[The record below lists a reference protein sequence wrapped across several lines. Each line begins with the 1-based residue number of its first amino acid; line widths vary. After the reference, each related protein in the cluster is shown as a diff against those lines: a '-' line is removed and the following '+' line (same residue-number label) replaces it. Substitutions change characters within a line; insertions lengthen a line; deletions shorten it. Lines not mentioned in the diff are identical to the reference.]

1 LTSLSVNKE
10 YRFYGRRVGRKLSDS
25 SSLALKKGEQYHIIK
40 LNDFAQYDSK
50 SISECLFGLKSK
62 RIIIEIGFGS
72 GDNLINSAKINPDI
86 CYIGADPFLNTNAK
100 LIKSLLKNNILNIK
114 IWPDDIRKIIKF
126 FPSNSVN
133 AIKILF
139 PDPWPKSKH
148 KDRRLIQKFFID
160 YLYNILKLKGTITLA
175 SDHSIMKSWILE
187 IFQSHKGY
195 LWKVEKAQ
203 DWQIRPSDCF
213 STKYEQKS
221 IEQKRTPSWFVF
233 EKI

>member
-1 LTSLSVNKE
+1 MTSLLINKE

-25 SSLALKKGEQYHIIK
+25 SSLALKQGEDYHIIK
-40 LNDFAQYDSK
+40 LNDFTQNNPK
-50 SISECLFGLKSK
+50 SLSEDLFCLKSK
-62 RIIIEIGFGS
+62 RIILEIGFGS
-72 GDNLINSAKINPDI
+72 GDNLINSAKINRDV

-100 LIKSLLKNNILNIK
+100 LIKSLLHHNIMNIK
-114 IWPDDIRKIIKF
+114 IWPDDIRQIINF
-126 FPSNSVN
+126 FPSNSVY

-139 PDPWPKSKH
+139 PDPWPKFKH
-148 KDRRLIQKFFID
+148 KDRRLIQKNFID
-160 YLYNILKLKGTITLA
+160 NLHNILKLKGMITLA

-195 LWKVEKAQ
+195 LWKAEQAI

-221 IEQKRTPSWFVF
+221 IEEKRTPSWFVF

>member
-1 LTSLSVNKE
+1 MTSLSVNQE

-25 SSLALKKGEQYHIIK
+25 SSLALKKGQEYHIIK
-40 LNDFAQYDSK
+40 LNDFTQFK
-50 SISECLFGLKSK
+50 LKPISEVLFNLKSK
-62 RIIIEIGFGS
+62 RIILEIGFGS
-72 GDNLINSAKINPDI
+72 GDNLIYSAKTNPDV

-100 LIKSLLKNNILNIK
+100 LIKLLLNHNIMNIK
-114 IWPDDIRKIIKF
+114 IWPDDIREIIKF
-126 FPSNSVN
+126 FPLNSIN

-148 KDRRLIQKFFID
+148 KDRRLIQNFFID
-160 YLYNILKLKGTITLA
+160 NLYNILKLKGTITLA

-195 LWKVEKAQ
+195 LWKVEKSQ
-203 DWQIRPSDCF
+203 DWQIRTSDCF
-213 STKYEQKS
+213 PTKYEKKS
-221 IEQKRTPSWFVF
+221 IEEKRTPSWFVF